1 MLGADNARLQ
11 ARLQETAEKLELA
24 TEAVAQLTESVN
36 AQPPPPSQRVGS
48 TQTAT
53 AACGEI
59 GCQAVLPSP
68 KELQLAASLHSLQ
81 AQFDESSRQRDEAQ
95 ADAQRMRAAAMEAQE
110 AAARAESKRE
120 AMESAGAALMDM
132 AGGADDAASPTP
144 APQEPAVLAARR
156 PDSSSVEESPDTQAL
171 AAELANTKWRLKD
184 AEQAQEASEQRAAE
198 LAAETTRHQR
208 LAEEAEARAT
218 SAESDVGRL
227 KQEIADNNS
236 ELERLESRIRTL
248 SKAGKK
254 LNEAEVRVADL
265 EREKATT
272 AALLTRMAREN
283 KGLKEESTR
292 AVASLAEAES
302 VVSELKA
309 ELQTTAAE
317 RDSLQAQ
324 VRPDCSCH
332 GAPCHTLTVHLTLR
346 GTLQVERSG
355 AEQHGRVAELEQ
367 LLEQERDARMAKIMD
382 LQELRGKL
390 KAAEAQLTSH
400 SAPVRPSLR
409 CVRMRAF
416 TPCSPVQ
423 CTGWGR

>member
-95 ADAQRMRAAAMEAQE
+95 ADAQRMRGAAMEAQE

-144 APQEPAVLAARR
+144 APQEPAALAARR

-208 LAEEAEARAT
+208 RAEEAEARAT

-409 CVRMRAF
+409 CVGMRAF

>member
-1 MLGADNARLQ
+1 M
-11 ARLQETAEKLELA
+11 
-24 TEAVAQLTESVN
+24 
-36 AQPPPPSQRVGS
+36 
-48 TQTAT
+48 
-53 AACGEI
+53 
-59 GCQAVLPSP
+59 
-68 KELQLAASLHSLQ
+68 
-81 AQFDESSRQRDEAQ
+81 
-95 ADAQRMRAAAMEAQE
+95 
-110 AAARAESKRE
+110 
-120 AMESAGAALMDM
+120 
-132 AGGADDAASPTP
+132 
-144 APQEPAVLAARR
+144 
-156 PDSSSVEESPDTQAL
+156 
-171 AAELANTKWRLKD
+171 
-184 AEQAQEASEQRAAE
+184 
-198 LAAETTRHQR
+198 
-208 LAEEAEARAT
+208 
-218 SAESDVGRL
+218 
-227 KQEIADNNS
+227 
-236 ELERLESRIRTL
+236 
-248 SKAGKK
+248 KAGKK

-382 LQELRGKL
+382 
-390 KAAEAQLTSH
+390 S
-400 SAPVRPSLR
+400 
-409 CVRMRAF
+409 
-416 TPCSPVQ
+416 
-423 CTGWGR
+423 